1 MGETRIKTATSAS
14 VRTTYRSIGTLR
26 LGLGI
31 GGHRSRFGFSR
42 CDAAADAFFQ
52 SYLGLETE
60 TLGNLCLRD
69 APTAA
74 DWLGHVGLDC
84 REVADL
90 VRDNTREVAECG
102 GDSGSNRHRSNGR
115 ERAVRSHEDGVDQ

>member
-1 MGETRIKTATSAS
+1 MGETRIKTAISAS

-26 LGLGI
+26 FGLGI
-31 GGHRSRFGFSR
+31 GSHRSRFGFSGF
-42 CDAAADAFFQ
+42 DAAADAFFQ
-52 SYLGLETE
+52 SYLSLETE
-60 TLGNLCLRD
+60 TLCNLCLRD

-74 DWLGHVGLDC
+74 DWLGHVGFNC

-90 VRDNTREVAECG
+90 VRDDTREVPEGG

-115 ERAVRSHEDGVDQ
+115 